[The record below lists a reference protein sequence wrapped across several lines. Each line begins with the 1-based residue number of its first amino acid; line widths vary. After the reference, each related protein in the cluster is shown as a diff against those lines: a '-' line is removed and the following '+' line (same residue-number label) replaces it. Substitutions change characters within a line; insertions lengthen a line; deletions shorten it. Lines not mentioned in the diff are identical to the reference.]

1 MTKANALQAA
11 LSANST
17 RKGRGGEPT
26 TPAVNEAPKQAE
38 KPATAPRS
46 ASREG
51 KKNVSAWLD
60 PAYSRGILM
69 VRAVTGKDAQD
80 LIAEALNDLFAKY
93 DVPQVRAD

>member
-17 RKGRGGEPT
+17 RKGRGE
-26 TPAVNEAPKQAE
+26 EAPPPTLAAQVQTD
-38 KPATAPRS
+38 KPATAARS
-46 ASREG
+46 ATREG

-69 VRAVTGKDAQD
+69 VRAVTGKDGQD

-93 DVPQVRAD
+93 DVPQIRAD